1 MRCCMNKKIL
11 FADDSPVIK
20 KMVKRALQPL
30 GYDMLEANDGKEALQ
45 VLSESYTEVI
55 LIITDWNMPN
65 MSGFELLKEIKA
77 NDQFKHIPVIM
88 LTTEGEKANINKA
101 IQAGAANYVLK
112 PFNAPDLVKK
122 VTQCLG
128 R

>member
-1 MRCCMNKKIL
+1 MSEKIL

-30 GYDMLEANDGKEALQ
+30 GIELLEANDGKEALQ

-65 MSGFELLKEIKA
+65 MNGFELLKVLKA
-77 NDQFKHIPVIM
+77 NDQFKHIPVLM

-101 IQAGAANYVLK
+101 IQAGAMNYMLK
-112 PFNAPDLVKK
+112 PFNAPDLEKK
-122 VTQCLG
+122 VMQCLG

>member
-1 MRCCMNKKIL
+1 MSGKIL

-20 KMVKRALQPL
+20 KMVKRSLEPAGFEL
-30 GYDMLEANDGKEALQ
+30 LEANDGKEALL
-45 VLSESYTEVI
+45 VLASHYREVE

-65 MSGFELLKEIKA
+65 MNGFDLLKAIKA
-77 NDQFKHIPVIM
+77 DNQFKHIPVIM

-101 IQAGAANYVLK
+101 IQAGAANYMLK

-122 VTQCLG
+122 VMQCLG

>member
-1 MRCCMNKKIL
+1 MKEKIL

-20 KMVKRALQPL
+20 KIVRRALEPL
-30 GYDMLEANDGKEALQ
+30 GFELLDANDGKEALALLTQ
-45 VLSESYTEVI
+45 EIDNIVLVI
-55 LIITDWNMPN
+55 SDWNMPN
-65 MSGFELLKEIKA
+65 MNGFDLLKSIKA
-77 NDQFKHIPVIM
+77 DHRFKAVPVLM

-101 IQAGAANYVLK
+101 IQAGAANYMLK

-122 VTQCLG
+122 VMQSLG

>member
-1 MRCCMNKKIL
+1 MSEKIL

-20 KMVKRALQPL
+20 KMVKRALEPAGFEL
-30 GYDMLEANDGKEALQ
+30 LEANDGKEALA
-45 VLSESYTEVI
+45 VLEKSYTEVV
-55 LIITDWNMPN
+55 LIISDWNMPN
-65 MSGFELLKEIKA
+65 MNGFDFLKAVKA
-77 NDQFKHIPVIM
+77 SSAFKHIPVIM

-101 IQAGAANYVLK
+101 IQAGAANYMLK

>member
-1 MRCCMNKKIL
+1 MSEKIL

-20 KMVKRALQPL
+20 KMVKRAIEPAGFEL
-30 GYDMLEANDGKEALQ
+30 LEANDGKEALA
-45 VLSESYTEVI
+45 VLEQSYKEVV
-55 LIITDWNMPN
+55 LIISDWNMPN
-65 MSGFELLKEIKA
+65 MNGFDFLKAVKA
-77 NDQFKHIPVIM
+77 SPTLKHIPVIM

-101 IQAGAANYVLK
+101 IQAGAANYMLK

-122 VTQCLG
+122 VNQCLG

>member
-1 MRCCMNKKIL
+1 MSEKIL

-30 GYDMLEANDGKEALQ
+30 GYDLLEASDGKEALK
-45 VLSESYTEVI
+45 VLSESYSEVI

-65 MSGFELLKEIKA
+65 MSGFELLQTLKA
-77 NDQFKHIPVIM
+77 NEQFKHIPVVM

-101 IQAGAANYVLK
+101 IQAGAMNYMLK
-112 PFNAPDLVKK
+112 PFNAPDLAKK
-122 VTQCLG
+122 VMQCLG

>member
-1 MRCCMNKKIL
+1 MSEKIL

-30 GYDMLEANDGKEALQ
+30 GFELLEANDGKEALQ
-45 VLSESYTEVI
+45 VISESYKEII

-65 MSGFELLKEIKA
+65 MNGFELLKVLKA
-77 NDQFKHIPVIM
+77 NDLFKHIPVLM

-101 IQAGAANYVLK
+101 IQAGAMNYMLK
-112 PFNAPDLVKK
+112 PFNAPDLEKK
-122 VTQCLG
+122 VMQCLG